1 MGTVPPEIQDQLDSI
16 DEDRTAY
23 FITSVSVV
31 VGIATASIIL
41 RIVARR
47 LKKLPLGADD
57 YTIILA
63 LVRPLLKIL

>member
-1 MGTVPPEIQDQLDSI
+1 MGTVPPEIQDQLDNI

-41 RIVARR
+41 RIIARR
-47 LKKLPLGADD
+47 LKKLPLAADD

-63 LVRPLLKIL
+63 LVRSL